1 MKISGKFILKVAGTL
16 TVISLV
22 VAALLGLVDNVT
34 ADKIAAIDAEN
45 TRIAMSA
52 VAPEGSE
59 FGDKLDITDDMTAA
73 AASQGGKL
81 VELYPMTTAGAD
93 NGYVMKISAS
103 GSQGSIV
110 MMVGVDADK
119 AITGI
124 SVVSH
129 AETSGIGTKVMGNDP
144 TASGVGV
151 LDQFIGKSAADGTLT
166 VGTNVDAITGATVS
180 TRGVTTGVNTALAL
194 RLGLR
199 DQVPLAVDG
208 TDEAGR
214 PYGVGRVG
222 QLEGGPMTV
231 DHFARRAKETLGL
244 SGIRVLDAG
253 VPVQRVAVGGGACG
267 SMLPQVRAMGCD
279 TFLTADLKH
288 DLYLEAREA
297 GMNLLDAGH
306 YSTEAVV
313 CPVIAQW
320 VREAFPDLWVE
331 VAENQGEVF
340 EYF

>member
-1 MKISGKFILKVAGTL
+1 MATVKDVWNLLDRKAPFRTQMDFDNAGFLVGRGDQQVTRVLVALDITPEVIREAAEKGCQLILAHHPVIWGKVGQITDETATGRKVL
-16 TVISLV
+16 
-22 VAALLGLVDNVT
+22 ALIEQG
-34 ADKIAAIDAEN
+34 IAAICAHTNLDA
-45 TRIAMSA
+45 A
-52 VAPEGSE
+52 EG
-59 FGDKLDITDDMTAA
+59 
-73 AASQGGKL
+73 
-81 VELYPMTTAGAD
+81 
-93 NGYVMKISAS
+93 
-103 GSQGSIV
+103 
-110 MMVGVDADK
+110 
-119 AITGI
+119 
-124 SVVSH
+124 
-129 AETSGIGTKVMGNDP
+129 
-144 TASGVGV
+144 
-151 LDQFIGKSAADGTLT
+151 
-166 VGTNVDAITGATVS
+166 
-180 TRGVTTGVNTALAL
+180 GVNTALAL

-297 GMNLLDAGH
+297 GMNLLDALRSMGYTCAQPEGAFYLFPRSLEPDAAAFCERARKYDLILVSGDSFGCPGH
-306 YSTEAVV
+306 VRISYCVPTEQIQRAL
-313 CPVIAQW
+313 PKFRALA
-320 VREAFPDLWVE
+320 REYGV
-331 VAENQGEVF
+331 GG
-340 EYF
+340 